1 MPAVAAGEN
10 LWVKVG
16 NVREARMTLV
26 RVGTSPIDR
35 QGLFAATDIP
45 RGTRIVEYHGE
56 KISKDESARRLA
68 RYNMYI
74 AYLNERYDIDG
85 ETLANTARYINHSC
99 DPNCTVEYA
108 PETIWI
114 VALRHIQAGEEL
126 SCNYGYD
133 AREYDKFPCRCGATI
148 CCGYI
153 VGREYWGLLPALS
166 PGAPLSAEEASTSP
180 DT

>member
-1 MPAVAAGEN
+1 
-10 LWVKVG
+10 
-16 NVREARMTLV
+16 MTLV
-26 RVGTSPIDR
+26 RVGASPIDR
-35 QGLFAATDIP
+35 QGLFAATDIRP
-45 RGTRIVEYHGE
+45 GTRIVEYCGE

-68 RYNMYI
+68 QYNAYI
-74 AYLNERYDIDG
+74 AYLNEQYDIDG
-85 ETLANTARYINHSC
+85 ETLANTARYINHAC
-99 DPNCTVEYA
+99 DPNCTVEYTG
-108 PETIWI
+108 ETIWI
-114 VALRHIQAGEEL
+114 VALKHIQAGEEL

-133 AREYDKFPCRCGATI
+133 ARVSLWATI

>member
-1 MPAVAAGEN
+1 
-10 LWVKVG
+10 
-16 NVREARMTLV
+16 MTLV
-26 RVGTSPIDR
+26 CIGTSPIDW
-35 QGLFAATDIP
+35 QGLFAVTGIP
-45 RGTRIVEYHGE
+45 RGTRIVEYCGE

-74 AYLNERYDIDG
+74 AYLNEQYDIDG

-99 DPNCTVEYA
+99 DPNCTVEYTA
-108 PETIWI
+108 KTIWI

-153 VGREYWGLLPALS
+153 VGREYWGSS
-166 PGAPLSAEEASTSP
+166 PRIVSGCSPLRRGGQHQSRPMINVFATLGKGYGPS
-180 DT
+180 

>member
-1 MPAVAAGEN
+1 MP
-10 LWVKVG
+10 
-16 NVREARMTLV
+16 LV

-68 RYNMYI
+68 QYNVYI
-74 AYLNERYDIDG
+74 VYFNEQYDLDG

-99 DPNCTVEYA
+99 DPNCTVEHTA
-108 PETIWI
+108 ETIWI
-114 VALRHIQAGEEL
+114 VALKHIQAGEEL
-126 SCNYGYD
+126 SCNYGFD
-133 AREYDKFPCRCGATI
+133 ARDYEKFPCRCGAPI

-153 VGREYWGLLPALS
+153 LGREYWGFLPAPS
-166 PGAPLSAEEASTSP
+166 PSAPLSAEEAGASP